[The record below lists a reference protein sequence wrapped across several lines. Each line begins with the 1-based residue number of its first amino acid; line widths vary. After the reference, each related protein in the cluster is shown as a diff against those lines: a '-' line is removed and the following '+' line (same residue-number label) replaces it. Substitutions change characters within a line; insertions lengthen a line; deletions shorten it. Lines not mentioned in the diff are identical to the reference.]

1 MKKIVCPAKRLL
13 AGMLILAVLIG
24 MLPEVH
30 AQAAKKL
37 PAIKSVAIKNGS
49 KNVTKKTIS
58 VVEGKKVSLKV
69 VVKPLKAKKSI
80 AFKSS
85 RSSVAKVNSKGTVT
99 AKKAGTSK
107 ITVTVRGKNGKK
119 KTAYVNVKVKAET
132 KTIDVTSVTARI
144 SQSQLT
150 VGDTAQITAIVSP
163 ANATNKNLTYTSS
176 NENVAF
182 VNQEGKV
189 TAKAAGTAKITV
201 KSSNGKS
208 ASVDLSV
215 KDRIIDVDRVEV
227 GILPAATVVKGNT
240 ARITATVFPADA
252 TDKTLKYTSSDETVA
267 SVDAAGKVTAN
278 ETGTTTI
285 KVETSN
291 GKYAEVTITVCD
303 KYSVQVK
310 EVRIEDGDDSIYGKL
325 YAPKQEGT
333 WPIVILSHGY
343 NGNNGQFE
351 IDCQLFAE
359 NGYMAYAYDF
369 CGGSNVSK
377 SSGNTT
383 DMTIFTEKQNLLSVF
398 EYIKDME
405 NVDTEQIFL
414 LGGSQGGL
422 VTTLA
427 AEELSDQVK
436 GMILYF
442 PALCI
447 ADDWRRNFKT
457 VDEIPDVYN
466 FWDMDL
472 GRNFFMSI
480 REFDPYD
487 VIGNYPNH
495 VLIIWGDQDTVVP
508 RTYVER
514 AQQAYQNAED
524 LIVVPNV
531 GHNSSSAI
539 FRESALSFMREQ

>member
-1 MKKIVCPAKRLL
+1 MKRVVCPAKRLL
-13 AGMLILAVLIG
+13 AGMLVLAVLIG
-24 MLPEVH
+24 MLPDVH
-30 AQAAKKL
+30 VQAAKKL
-37 PAIKSVAIKNGS
+37 PAIKSVSIKNGS

-58 VVEGKKVSLKV
+58 VTAGNKVSLKV
-69 VVKPLKAKKSI
+69 VVKPSKAKKSI

-85 RSSVAKVNSKGTVT
+85 KSAVAKVNAKGLVT

-119 KTAYVNVKVKAET
+119 KITYVKVKVKA
-132 KTIDVTSVTARI
+132 KTIAVKSVTARI
-144 SQSQLT
+144 AQSQLT

-163 ANATNKNLTYTSS
+163 SNATNKKLTYTSS
-176 NENVAF
+176 NGNVAS

-189 TAKAAGTAKITV
+189 TAKTAGTAKITV

-208 ASVDLSV
+208 ASVNISV
-215 KDRIIDVDRVEV
+215 SNRIINVERVEV

-240 ARITATVFPADA
+240 GRITATVFPTNA
-252 TDKTLKYTSSDETVA
+252 TDKTLTYTSSNEAVA
-267 SVDAAGKVTAN
+267 SVDAAGKVIAK
-278 ETGTTTI
+278 ETGEAVI
-285 KVETSN
+285 KVEATG
-291 GKYAEVTITVCD
+291 GKSAEVTVTVCE
-303 KYSVQVK
+303 KYSVQVQ
-310 EVRIEDGDDSIYGKL
+310 ELPIEDGDDRIYGKL
-325 YAPKQEGT
+325 YVPAQEGT

-351 IDCQLFAE
+351 IDCRLFAE

-369 CGGSNVSK
+369 CGGSTVSK
-377 SSGNTT
+377 SSGETT
-383 DMTIFTEKQNLLSVF
+383 DMTIFTEKNNLLSVF
-398 EYIKDME
+398 QYIKNME
-405 NVDTEQIFL
+405 NVDTEKIFL

-447 ADDWRRNFKT
+447 ADDWRKNFKT
-457 VDEIPDVYN
+457 IDEIPEVYN
-466 FWDMDL
+466 FWDMNL

-480 REFDPYD
+480 RDFDPYK

-495 VLIIWGDQDTVVP
+495 VLIIWGDKDTVVP

-531 GHNSSSAI
+531 GHDSSSAI